1 VIKVA
6 YNTFGEI
13 VPNKLG
19 IWVFK
24 DDKKP
29 KNTKFHYNCRCKT
42 EPLSHMVMRQRQAKK
57 LKNAVRAKVKDKSVS
72 ELAKTL
78 DGLDVPLN
86 AENVNLVINV
96 DI

>member
-1 VIKVA
+1 VDLVRIASGKVGYVVDNDLFAEVEQVSYKGLPECIPHIKVWLEDGRTI
-6 YNTFGEI
+6 Y
-13 VPNKLG
+13 
-19 IWVFK
+19 
-24 DDKKP
+24 
-29 KNTKFHYNCRCKT
+29 
-42 EPLSHMVMRQRQAKK
+42 
-57 LKNAVRAKVKDKSVS
+57 RAKVKDKSVS